1 MTTVPTWQTW
11 SPDQLATE
19 LAAHDVRY
27 HQQAQPTI
35 SDAEYD
41 AMRDHLRALAPDH
54 PYLQRVGAAT
64 ASADGKVVHARPM
77 LSLDKCTDEEG
88 FFAWLRGVYVAA
100 TGKGSSARVTREEVL
115 QWADQTPE
123 ATLLVTP
130 KIDGLACSL
139 LYDAEGKLLLAAT
152 RGDGTVGED
161 VTHNVRKMTAIP
173 QQLGPDW
180 AWGPVEVR
188 GEIYLPLSVFADV
201 ADTYANP
208 RNLAAGTLKS
218 KDNPALP
225 PAKLAFLAY
234 DLRGA
239 GVPAAHQLRKSD
251 RLGLAQSHGF
261 LPAPITRIAAGEA
274 VAEFGRWVERRPEV
288 DFEADGIVL
297 EVDDDALFQRLGLT
311 AHHPRGAV
319 AWKFAADAGTTTLQ
333 EVEWSVSRTGTI
345 TPVAIVA
352 PVVLTGASVTRAT
365 LHNVSNLRRLGLRV
379 GDQVELVRRGGVIP
393 HVERVLQ
400 ASAEPPVEPP
410 TQCPACGGPAQL
422 RQTTAG
428 ERVTEVLFC
437 AQPETCVAA
446 RQRQL
451 LHFCAAVEM
460 EGFGDKVLDVLLER
474 GLVQDPAD
482 LFTLAAGDLQTLPR
496 FGPVLVRNLLT
507 EVDKARVMALPVFLR
522 ALGIE
527 SLGKQTALLLA
538 SRWDLPQLRA
548 LEPAE
553 LAALHSLGEKSAEM
567 IVQGLR
573 QAGPLIDRLLGH
585 VQVTAPEVAG
595 ASAGPLAGQVLVFTG
610 KLERCLRAAAQKRA
624 VELGGLAGDSVTD
637 ATTLLVVGGD
647 ELDSPTPSSKLK
659 KARKLVA
666 GGHPIQ
672 ILSEDAYYQRFPEAA
687 P

>member
-1 MTTVPTWQTW
+1 MTNAPDWQTW
-11 SPDQLATE
+11 SPDQLAAA
-19 LAAHDVRY
+19 LAEHDVRY

-41 AMRDHLRALAPDH
+41 AMRDWLRAHAPDH
-54 PYLQRVGAAT
+54 PYLLRVGAA
-64 ASADGKVVHARPM
+64 AQPADGKVVHARPM

-88 FFAWLRGVYVAA
+88 FLAWLRGVYVAA
-100 TGKGSSARVTREEVL
+100 TGKGSSARVSQQEVL
-115 QWADQTPE
+115 QWATATPE

-139 LYDAEGKLLLAAT
+139 QYDAQGILKLAAT

-161 VTHNVRKMTAIP
+161 VTHNVRQMTAVP
-173 QQLGPDW
+173 QSLGERW
-180 AWGPVEVR
+180 AFGPVEVR
-188 GEIYLPLSVFADV
+188 GEIYLPLSVFAEV
-201 ADTYANP
+201 AETYANP

-225 PAKLAFLAY
+225 PGKLAFWAY

-239 GVPAAHQLRKSD
+239 GLPAEQQARKSD
-251 RLGLAQSHGF
+251 RLALAGTYGF
-261 LPAPITRIAAGEA
+261 APAPVERITAAQAPGVFA
-274 VAEFGRWVERRPEV
+274 SWVERRAQV
-288 DFEADGIVL
+288 DFEADGVVL

-319 AWKFAADAGTTTLQ
+319 AWKFAADAGATILQ
-333 EVEWSVSRTGTI
+333 DVEWSVSRTGTI

-352 PVVLTGASVTRAT
+352 PVVLSGASVTRAT
-365 LHNVSNLRRLGLRV
+365 LHNVSNLRRLGLRI

-400 ASAEPPVEPP
+400 AANAALVEPP
-410 TQCPACGGPAQL
+410 DRCPACGGPSQL
-422 RQTTAG
+422 RQTAAG
-428 ERVTEVLFC
+428 DRLTETLHC
-437 AQPETCVAA
+437 MQPDTCLAA

-460 EGFGDKVLDVLLER
+460 EGFGDKVVDTLLER

-482 LFTLAAGDLQTLPR
+482 LYTLAAGDLQELPR
-496 FGPVLVRNLLT
+496 FGAILTRNLLA
-507 EVDKARVMALPVFLR
+507 EVNKARTLPLPVFLR

-527 SLGKQTALLLA
+527 SLGKQTAQLLA

-548 LEPAE
+548 LAPSE
-553 LAALHSLGEKSAEM
+553 LAALHSLGEKSAEA
-567 IVQGLR
+567 IVQGLQ
-573 QAGPLIDRLLGH
+573 QAAPLIDRLLAH
-585 VQVTAPEVAG
+585 VQVTAPDVAG
-595 ASAGPLAGQVLVFTG
+595 ASDGPLAGQVLVFTG
-610 KLERCLRAAAQKRA
+610 KLERCLRSAAQKRA

-659 KARKLVA
+659 KAKKLA
-666 GGHPIQ
+666 ASGHGIQ